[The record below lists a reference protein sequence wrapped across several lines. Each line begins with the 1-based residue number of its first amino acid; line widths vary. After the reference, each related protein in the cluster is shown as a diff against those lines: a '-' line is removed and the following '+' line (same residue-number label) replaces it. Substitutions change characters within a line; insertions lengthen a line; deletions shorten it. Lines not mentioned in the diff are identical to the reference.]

1 MYFRYDIILDC
12 AGKGQK
18 HASEIPWRYDQYITF
33 TSPMLR
39 NFDEF
44 GMGLGAFRNLMD
56 VVDANVKSLTSQ
68 KGLVKWAYFLPAA
81 HGMDYLKNLV
91 DRGKASLFLIKKKK

>member
-1 MYFRYDIILDC
+1 MDC

-18 HASEIPWRYDQYITF
+18 HAAEIPWRYEQYITF

-44 GMGLGAFRNLMD
+44 GMGLGIFRNVMD
-56 VVDANVKSLTSQ
+56 VVDSNIKSLTAQ
-68 KGLVKWAYFLPAA
+68 KGLVKWAYFLPAPHA
-81 HGMDYLKNLV
+81 IEYLKNLV
-91 DRGKASLFLIKKKK
+91 DRGKVSE